1 MVILLRY
8 KTQTK
13 LEGDLLMIVEQLING
28 IVLGSIYSLIA
39 IGYTMV
45 WNILRFINF
54 AHGEVYMGGA
64 FVTLFLSNLGVSIW
78 LASLG
83 GVIAGALLGFL
94 MEKLVYKHIRSAPKL
109 NLLIAAIGISIFLQN
124 LVQLIWGATPY
135 RLSSPLLSHHITIGG
150 IHVNLHYLFILIV
163 AFILMIAL
171 ELFIN
176 RTLIGK
182 AVQAVSQNIHATE
195 LMGINANRIISV
207 TFAIG
212 SAVGAIA
219 GILIGPLFL
228 VYPTMGALAGLK
240 GFTASVMGGM
250 GNIPGAMIAG
260 LLLGIM
266 ESFAA
271 GFISAGYR
279 DAVAMVILLIILL
292 IRPQGIFGKIVQE
305 KV

>member
-1 MVILLRY
+1 MIL
-8 KTQTK
+8 
-13 LEGDLLMIVEQLING
+13 DQLING

-39 IGYTMV
+39 IGYTMI

-64 FVTLFLSNLGVSIW
+64 FVAFFLSTVGVPIW
-78 LASLG
+78 IAYLG
-83 GVIAGALLGFL
+83 GVATGALLGYL

-124 LVQLIWGATPY
+124 LAQLIWGATPV
-135 RLSSPLLSHHITIGG
+135 RLTSPFLSENISIGTTQ
-150 IHVNLHYLFILIV
+150 ISLHYLFILIV
-163 AFILMIAL
+163 AIVLMFIL

-176 RTLIGK
+176 RTMMGK
-182 AVQAVSQNIHATE
+182 AVQAASQNIQATE
-195 LMGINANRIISV
+195 LMGINANKIISM

-228 VYPTMGALAGLK
+228 VYPTMGSFAGLK
-240 GFTASVMGGM
+240 GFTASVLGGM
-250 GNIPGAMIAG
+250 GNVPGAMIAG
-260 LLLGIM
+260 LLLGVL
-266 ESFAA
+266 ESFAT
-271 GFISAGYR
+271 GFISSGYR

-292 IRPQGIFGKIVQE
+292 VRPRGIFGKVIQD